1 MTMAKTL
8 RQGRAIKHDAH
19 NARARPNSRKVAPRT
34 GANVYVHSLGMD
46 GGSAIEVIAK
56 IQSGFPYKVLE
67 GFEKSTSLS
76 IAAIARLV
84 SIPQRTL
91 TRRKQTGRLQPDES
105 ERLFRVARVIE
116 KAVQLFE
123 GDREA
128 AMRWFQTPQP
138 ALDGKKPIEFA
149 RTEVGGRE
157 VEDLIGRLE
166 HGVFT

>member
-1 MTMAKTL
+1 MTMTKTAKQSRSTKIEL
-8 RQGRAIKHDAH
+8 R
-19 NARARPNSRKVAPRT
+19 NAAAKSSSSA
-34 GANVYVHSLGMD
+34 YLQSLGVEV
-46 GGSAIEVIAK
+46 GGTIDVIAK
-56 IQSGFPYKVLE
+56 IQAGFPYKVLE
-67 GFEKSTSLS
+67 GFGKSTSLP
-76 IAAIARLV
+76 IAEIARLV

-91 TRRKQTGRLQPDES
+91 TRRKQAGRLHPDES

-138 ALDGKKPIEFA
+138 ALDGRKPIEFA

>member
-1 MTMAKTL
+1 MTMTRTVK
-8 RQGRAIKHDAH
+8 QGRATKGD
-19 NARARPNSRKVAPRT
+19 PW
-34 GANVYVHSLGMD
+34 NVTAKSNLAAYIQSLGMD
-46 GGSAIEVIAK
+46 GGSAIDVIAK
-56 IQSGFPYKVLE
+56 IQAGFPYRVLE
-67 GFEKSTSLS
+67 GFERSTSLP
-76 IAAIARLV
+76 IAVIARLV

-91 TRRKQTGRLQPDES
+91 TRRKQSGRLQPDES

-128 AMRWFQTPQP
+128 AMRWFQAPQP
-138 ALDGKKPIEFA
+138 ALDGRKPIDFV